1 MRNPSLLVV
10 AEKKNTK
17 LIRKMAEK
25 KAAINAKQ
33 PIFSQAL
40 ALFTG
45 LRLTKQCYVG
55 PMFASIGPISAPR
68 YPYVAPGQPY
78 VSPMLTLCWPMSA
91 LCWPN
96 LTVSCPKGGYVG
108 SMFASLGPIPALC

>member
-1 MRNPSLLVV
+1 
-10 AEKKNTK
+10 
-17 LIRKMAEK
+17 MAEK

-68 YPYVAPGQPY
+68 YPYVAPGRPY
-78 VSPMLTLCWPMSA
+78 VSPMLAHVGPMLA
-91 LCWPN
+91 
-96 LTVSCPKGGYVG
+96 
-108 SMFASLGPIPALC
+108 

>member
-1 MRNPSLLVV
+1 
-10 AEKKNTK
+10 
-17 LIRKMAEK
+17 MAEK

-55 PMFASIGPISAPR
+55 PLLDLSRPPVTRMLP
-68 YPYVAPGQPY
+68 Q
-78 VSPMLTLCWPMSA
+78 VSPM
-91 LCWPN
+91 
-96 LTVSCPKGGYVG
+96 
-108 SMFASLGPIPALC
+108 

>member
-1 MRNPSLLVV
+1 MY
-10 AEKKNTK
+10 AA
-17 LIRKMAEK
+17 MAAGHKIDTQNGRK

-78 VSPMLTLCWPMSA
+78 VLTLCWPMSA